1 MRRSGGAVP
10 PEAFAVRGLMRILL
24 ADARHLA
31 RAGLRQLLDTIVS
44 VEVVAEVSTVN
55 KAVAAARASRVD
67 AIIVNP
73 RLPDAPNGRAI
84 GELHQQC
91 PRVAIL
97 VLAASG
103 DAASVRAA
111 LASGALGYMT
121 WDSHPAELELALTAL
136 SREQVYITPQVSERL
151 MERRSLTR
159 TTGPRVFSR
168 RQREVLQM
176 IGRGHSTREIAEHL
190 GISVKTVETH
200 RARLME
206 TLEVKGSAGL
216 LRYAISV
223 GVPEPA

>member
-1 MRRSGGAVP
+1 
-10 PEAFAVRGLMRILL
+10 MRILL

-31 RAGLRQLLDTIVS
+31 RAGLRQLLDAIAS
-44 VEVVAEVSTVN
+44 VEVVAEVSTLN
-55 KAVAAARASRVD
+55 KAVAAARSNRVD
-67 AIIVNP
+67 AIMVNP
-73 RLPDAPNGRAI
+73 RLPDAPNNRAVA
-84 GELHQQC
+84 ELHQQC

-97 VLAASG
+97 VLAATG

-111 LASGALGYMT
+111 LAAGALGYLT
-121 WDSHPAELELALTAL
+121 WDSNPGELELALTATT
-136 SREQVYITPQVSERL
+136 RQQVYITPQVSERL

-159 TTGPRVFSR
+159 GNAPRVFSP
-168 RQREVLQM
+168 RQREVLHM
-176 IGRGHSTREIAEHL
+176 IGRGHSTREIAGKL

-216 LRYAISV
+216 MRYALSV